1 MEEYYKDKRVL
12 VTGGG
17 GFIGS
22 HLVKKLISLKAKTS
36 VLVRKTSDLW
46 RLEDVIDEIKV
57 IRTDFENT
65 KELRE
70 VNPEIVFNLM
80 ADTNHERDPEIFE
93 EIINNN
99 YSNTVRL
106 IRGLEDCDLDLFVQ
120 VGTCE
125 EYGDGKVPFNEN
137 QKEIPVSPYSLSKV
151 FGSHLVRYLNKIEG
165 FPIVGVRPFLTYG
178 PMQVNDMLIPS
189 TIRSLFK
196 EEKLNTTKMEQ
207 TRDLIYVDDVVSGF
221 LKVGASEN
229 VRGEIINIGSG
240 KETSIKEVV
249 ETICKLTGRNVDD
262 FVVMDKPYRKGEAMH
277 FYCSNEKAK
286 RLLDWE
292 PETSLGDGLKKT
304 VDWYRDYLEIS

>member
-165 FPIVGVRPFLTYG
+165 FP
-178 PMQVNDMLIPS
+178 N
-189 TIRSLFK
+189 
-196 EEKLNTTKMEQ
+196 
-207 TRDLIYVDDVVSGF
+207 
-221 LKVGASEN
+221 
-229 VRGEIINIGSG
+229 
-240 KETSIKEVV
+240 
-249 ETICKLTGRNVDD
+249 
-262 FVVMDKPYRKGEAMH
+262 
-277 FYCSNEKAK
+277 
-286 RLLDWE
+286 
-292 PETSLGDGLKKT
+292 
-304 VDWYRDYLEIS
+304 